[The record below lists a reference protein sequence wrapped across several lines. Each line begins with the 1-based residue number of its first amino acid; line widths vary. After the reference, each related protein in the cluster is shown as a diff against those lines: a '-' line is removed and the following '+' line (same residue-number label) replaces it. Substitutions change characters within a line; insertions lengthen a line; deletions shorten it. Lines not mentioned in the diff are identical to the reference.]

1 MSFLVHW
8 IPALAGGF
16 VLLIAGLVLEALIRA
31 ERRRHGRRIPR
42 LRALP
47 RHPPERAGVYLM
59 SDGVLQMLLF
69 DE

>member
-31 ERRRHGRRIPR
+31 ERRRHVPHPGSSDT
-42 LRALP
+42 RAP
-47 RHPPERAGVYLM
+47 SQSA
-59 SDGVLQMLLF
+59 
-69 DE
+69 